1 MKGISRRTRACAAV
15 ALTSVAVLGLSSAAQ
30 AQSEGRQR
38 TGDGIPTGQMG
49 TQMFNYGGYLS
60 NGGSTATTSAITGVS
75 TGCQN
80 GNTPSQAVCARER
93 LEGLFRMFQR
103 RGTTNIELFNH
114 TGFPPTIV
122 QTTLNQAAAVGATE
136 VRLTSTN
143 NFMAGDSV
151 TVNTGANQETVTIAS
166 IVTPAPAAPAPN
178 ITLAAPLT
186 KAHASG
192 AAVVYGFN
200 KRGLEEYRALLNK
213 YGIQAGGQHGSVS
226 EAGWADTVA
235 AGKILGADQLGSGG
249 TPAPGIGTSMT
260 AAGYAS
266 LLQTIETANRLGKY
280 SVENGVGRIYIH
292 NHQQEF
298 RTRYVDNGVLK
309 TAWQIY
315 MERIDARYAAAEIDV
330 AWASDAYDDVT
341 GTQVAALINQFPTK
355 VKLLHIKDAANIVP
369 ANPPSSPLV
378 CGTPGE
384 PNCQNASARATGFA
398 VPADRTAFDGLNFQP
413 IFAAAAGRVQYY
425 HHEHDG
431 GNPNN
436 ANDSFINLR
445 GINARAVGTVLG
457 KPTSFP
463 SVAAGTPA
471 ASNVVPVVLSNTGD
485 APLTITGLSITADA
499 LDVGAANDF
508 SVVSQNCTAAGG
520 GAPLAPSTLVPD
532 DPATE
537 ADETAY
543 ATQRGTCT
551 AMVGFTPR
559 RSGHRSVARLQITSG
574 SDAATE
580 SVLLT
585 GLSTNDAL
593 GSVGGAVDSLLSLS
607 IGSTPSFGSFVPATA
622 RTYDA
627 AAAATVVATTGD
639 AALSVS
645 DTSTAFPGRLV
656 NGTFALASP
665 VTVRAANAAQPNPAY
680 VPVSGSPQTLLTYS
694 GPTAGADPVT
704 LGFRQAIGATDA
716 LRAGAYSKTLTF
728 TLSTTTP

>member
-15 ALTSVAVLGLSSAAQ
+15 ALTSVAVLGLSATAQ

-49 TQMFNYGGYLS
+49 TQMFNFGGYIS
-60 NGGSTATTSAITGVS
+60 GGGSAATTSSITGVS
-75 TGCQN
+75 PDCQN
-80 GNTPSQAVCARER
+80 GNVPSQAVCARQR

-103 RGTTNIELFNH
+103 RGTTNIELFGHN
-114 TGFPPTIV
+114 GFPATTIN
-122 QTTLNQAAAVGATE
+122 TTLNQAAAVGATA
-136 VRLTSTN
+136 VRLASTTN
-143 NFMAGDSV
+143 YLAGDTLRV
-151 TVNTGANQETVTIAS
+151 DTGAGLESVTIAS
-166 IVTPAPAAPAPN
+166 IITPAPASPEPN
-178 ITLAAPLT
+178 VTLTAPLT
-186 KAHASG
+186 KAHAAG
-192 AAVVYGFN
+192 AAVSYFN
-200 KRGLEEYRALLNK
+200 KRGLEEYRALLDK

-249 TPAPGIGTSMT
+249 TPAPGIGSYANVIAT
-260 AAGYAS
+260 A
-266 LLQTIETANRLGKY
+266 ETANRLGKY

-315 MERIDARYAAAEIDV
+315 MERIDARYAAAEIDTF
-330 AWASDAYDDVT
+330 WSSDAYDDVT
-341 GTQVAALINQFPTK
+341 GTVTAALINQFPTK
-355 VKLLHIKDAANIVP
+355 VKLLHIKDGANIAP
-369 ANPPSSPLV
+369 STNIPSSPLV

-384 PNCQNASARATGFA
+384 PNCQNASPRTNGFA
-398 VPADRTAFDGLNFQP
+398 VAADRTAYDGLNFQP
-413 IFAAAAGRVQYY
+413 IFTAAAGRVQYY

-436 ANDSFINLR
+436 ANDSFVNLR

-520 GAPLAPSTLVPD
+520 GAPLAPSTLVAD
-532 DPATE
+532 DPATP

-543 ATQRGTCT
+543 ATPRGTCT

-559 RSGHRSVARLQITSG
+559 RSGHLSVARLQIASG

-585 GLSTNDAL
+585 GLSTNSAL
-593 GSVGGAVDSLLSLS
+593 GTVGGAVDSLLSLS
-607 IGSTPSFGSFVPATA
+607 IGSSPTFGSFVPAVA

-656 NGTFALASP
+656 NGTFALTSP
-665 VTVRAANAAQPNPAY
+665 VTVRAANTAQPNPAY
-680 VPVSGSPQTLLTYS
+680 VPVTGSPTTLLSYS

-716 LRAGAYSKTLTF
+716 LRAGSYSKVLTF